1 MRISFVGKGGSGKST
16 LCALFA
22 QYARNQGENVLA
34 IDADLNIHL
43 PRLLGFEKPDKS
55 LHISDPSA
63 TATIK
68 KRLSGSNDRIGDLA
82 TFRKSTP
89 PGTGSNLILLED
101 AKDPILDAFSVA
113 SNDMRLMVVGT
124 YGEED
129 VGASC
134 YHNDLAIFENVMS
147 YLADERG
154 IVVADMVAGTDA
166 FASTLHA
173 QFDLTVLV
181 VEPTWRGI
189 EVYKDYAKLCEHAGC
204 LHGLK
209 VIGNKIKS
217 DEDRALIKEH
227 IPAEVILG
235 YVNQSA
241 YLEKQD
247 RTWNPIRIEDM
258 EDGTV
263 SVITAAYDALKHMSY
278 DPQKRL
284 QKMWDLHRTY
294 VSQNFIVE
302 RFGDL
307 TTQIDESFDIR
318 KAAEEQRLCQ
328 KD

>member
-43 PRLLGFEKPDKS
+43 PRLLGFDKPDKS
-55 LHISDPSA
+55 LHISEPSA
-63 TATIK
+63 TAVIK
-68 KRLSGSNDRIGDLA
+68 KRLSGSNDRIVEPA
-82 TFRKSTP
+82 AFRKSTP
-89 PGTGSNLILLED
+89 PRTGSKLILLGD
-101 AKDPILDAFSVA
+101 DNDPILNGYSIA
-113 SNDMRLMVVGT
+113 SNGMRLMVVGT

-147 YLADERG
+147 HLVDDKG
-154 IVVADMVAGTDA
+154 IVAADMVAGTDA

-217 DEDRALIKEH
+217 DEDRAVIAKH

-235 YVNQSA
+235 YVAQST

-258 EDGTV
+258 EEGTV
-263 SVITAAYDALKHMSY
+263 SVIADTYDALKRVPY

-284 QKMWDLHRTY
+284 RKMWDLHRTY
-294 VSQNFIVE
+294 VSQNFITE

-307 TTQIDESFDIR
+307 TAQIDEMFDIR
-318 KAAEEQRLCQ
+318 KAAEEQRVCE
-328 KD
+328 KN

>member
-16 LCALFA
+16 LSALFA
-22 QYARNQGENVLA
+22 EYARNQNENVLV

-43 PRLLGFEKPDKS
+43 PRLLGFEKTDRS
-55 LHISDPSA
+55 LHISDPLVM
-63 TATIK
+63 TAIK
-68 KRLSGSNDRIGDLA
+68 KRLSGSNARISKLT

-89 PGTGSNLILLED
+89 PGTGSMLILLENE
-101 AKDPILDAFSVA
+101 KDPILNNYSVI
-113 SNDMRLMVVGT
+113 SNGIRLMVVGT
-124 YGEED
+124 YKEED
-129 VGASC
+129 IGAGC
-134 YHNDLAIFENVMS
+134 YHNDLAIFENIMS
-147 YLADERG
+147 HLVDDTG

-189 EVYKDYAKLCEHAGC
+189 EVYRDYVKLCTHAGC

-217 DEDRALIKEH
+217 KEDRTMIDEH
-227 IPAEVILG
+227 IPADSIIG
-235 YVNQSA
+235 YISQSA

-247 RTWNPIRIEDM
+247 KSWNPIRIEDM
-258 EDGTV
+258 DDDNILV
-263 SVITAAYDALKHMSY
+263 FAATFNVLKNLLY

-284 QKMWDLHRTY
+284 RKMWELHRTY
-294 VSQNFIVE
+294 VSQKFIIE

-307 TTQIDESFDIR
+307 TGQIDQSFDIK
-318 KAAEEQRLCQ
+318 KAAEEQRIC
-328 KD
+328 KKT